1 MLAIHQMRSG
11 SSHITTRAWQQ
22 AGLAHPHWMAS
33 AKLVWLLDVW
43 MDRIEVSSTPGS
55 QLLHSLTQTRVRHQP
70 GRRGRP
76 PTKQLGATASAD
88 TAAALAVVLGTGRV
102 VAGFLTSKS

>member
-1 MLAIHQMRSG
+1 
-11 SSHITTRAWQQ
+11 
-22 AGLAHPHWMAS
+22 MAS

-43 MDRIEVSSTPGS
+43 MDRIEVSSSPGS

-76 PTKQLGATASAD
+76 PTKQLGATASAA
-88 TAAALAVVLGTGRV
+88 TAAAALAVVLGTGWV

>member
-33 AKLVWLLDVW
+33 SKLVWLLDVW
-43 MDRIEVSSTPGS
+43 MDRIEVSSSCVITLNKGFSLRILYCAVDTGYGLGGS
-55 QLLHSLTQTRVRHQP
+55 LGDCRSALPKGQKYQMVKTQTESHDW
-70 GRRGRP
+70 RP
-76 PTKQLGATASAD
+76 I
-88 TAAALAVVLGTGRV
+88 V
-102 VAGFLTSKS
+102 

>member
-33 AKLVWLLDVW
+33 SKLVWLLDVW
-43 MDRIEVSSTPGS
+43 MERIEVSSTPGS

-70 GRRGRP
+70 GRCRRQ
-76 PTKQLGATASAD
+76 PTKQLGAAVS
-88 TAAALAVVLGTGRV
+88 AAAA
-102 VAGFLTSKS
+102 AANAP